1 MNIKIINDSRCIQ
14 KNIKVNVNK
23 NTKSQGVHQKNL
35 Q

>member
-1 MNIKIINDSRCIQ
+1 MNIKIINDSRRIQ

-23 NTKSQGVHQKNL
+23 NTKSQVVHQKNL